1 MNPANEARPDGA
13 DARAD
18 GRAPSEL
25 RGLSI
30 KRGFNIYAEGSA
42 LIKWGNTI
50 VHCTASIED
59 RAPAFL
65 RGSGCGWLT
74 AEYEM
79 LPRATNDR
87 APRDV
92 SKGRLN
98 GRSSEIQRLIGRS
111 LRSAIDLRAIG
122 ERTVWIDCDVIQA
135 DGGTRTASIT
145 GGFVCLA
152 DAARAIKKNLSLPRL
167 PLLAQVGAVSVGK
180 VRGNTLLDLNY
191 EEDKSAD
198 VDCNIVMNG
207 KGEFTEL
214 QGTGEKGFFSRSELD
229 RMLLFAGEGMRK
241 IFALQREILGLSPE
255 EEELFDEFF

>member
-1 MNPANEARPDGA
+1 MNPANETRQGGA
-13 DARAD
+13 ALRAD

-59 RAPAFL
+59 RSPVFL
-65 RGSGCGWLT
+65 RGSGSGWLT

-79 LPRATNDR
+79 LPRATGDR
-87 APRDV
+87 TPRDI
-92 SKGRLN
+92 SRGRIN

-111 LRSAIDLRAIG
+111 LRPALDLRAIG

-152 DAARAIKKNLSLPRL
+152 DAARALKKNLSLSKL
-167 PLLAQVGAVSVGK
+167 PLLAQVCAVSVGK
-180 VRGNTLLDLNY
+180 VGGEMLLDLNY

-207 KGEFTEL
+207 KGEFAEL
-214 QGTGEKGFFSRSELD
+214 QGTGERSFFSRSELD
-229 RMLLFAGEGMRK
+229 RMLVFAGEGMRK
-241 IFALQREILGLSPE
+241 IFAIQREMLHLSPE
-255 EEELFDEFF
+255 EEELFDGFL